1 MTPPCG
7 ELVAAASPTQAALE
21 ASSRIAVELRSAI
34 GARGRASIALSG
46 GNTPRGA
53 YERLAQEAGIDWS
66 KVDVFWVDE
75 RSALPTDD
83 RSNYRWA
90 KAALLDAVP
99 ALAARALRME
109 AERPDAQAAALE
121 YEKVLFA
128 RVALDTQG
136 VPSFDVMVLGIGDD
150 GHTAS
155 LFPGEPTIDIEDR
168 WVTPVPASPGREARL
183 TLTAPVIRHARHLLV
198 VVVGE
203 GKRAALHRTW
213 DPQGDAHATPA
224 RIIRSCLGRVLW
236 IVDEAAL
243 GDR

>member
-1 MTPPCG
+1 MIPPCG
-7 ELVAAASPTQAALE
+7 ELVAVAGPTQAAIE
-21 ASSRIAVELRSAI
+21 ASSRIADVLRSAI
-34 GARGRASIALSG
+34 GERGRASLALSG

-53 YERLAQEAGIDWS
+53 YELLAHEAGIDWS

-75 RSALPTDD
+75 RAALPTDD

-99 ALAARALRME
+99 ALAGRAVRME
-109 AERPDAQAAALE
+109 AERPDSQAAALE
-121 YEKVLFA
+121 YEKVLGA
-128 RVALDTQG
+128 RVMLDAQG

-168 WVTPVPASPGREARL
+168 WVAAVPAGSGREGRL
-183 TLTAPVIRHARHLLV
+183 TLTAPVIRHARHVLV

-203 GKRAALHRTW
+203 GKRAAIHRTW
-213 DPQGDAHATPA
+213 EPQGDAHATPA
-224 RIIRSCLGRVLW
+224 RVICTCLGTVLW
-236 IVDEAAL
+236 IVDKTVL
-243 GDR
+243 GD